1 MKNNLAIKIGNRLIG
16 DGQPVFVIAEIGIN
30 HGGDFDQ
37 ALRMIDVAVEAGV
50 DAVKFQAFKARK
62 MYSETAGYLNY
73 ASKKK
78 SILDIVEEMEMPEEW
93 PAKLAKYAAKKK
105 VIFFSSVC
113 DETSVDLM
121 DQYMPVFK
129 VTSYEMTH
137 IPLLKYIAAKG
148 KAIIMSTGTA
158 NLDEVKES
166 VEAIYATGN
175 KQLIIMQCTG
185 KYPAP
190 LSSINARA
198 IVTLKNEFGVPVGL
212 SDHSRDPITAPMTA
226 VALGANLIEKHITLS
241 RRLPGPDQAM
251 AIEPHELVEMVRR
264 IREVEE
270 TLGTGEK
277 ITQKEEEYVKKF
289 ARRSIFATKVINKG
303 DVVTAENAAVLRS
316 GEMKGIL
323 RPSDWEKLLGKRAAK
338 AIKTNQALAFSDFK

>member
-1 MKNNLAIKIGNRLIG
+1 MKNTKVVKVGKKLIG
-16 DGQPVFVIAEIGIN
+16 YGQPVFIIAEIGIN
-30 HGGDFDQ
+30 HNGNFEQ

-50 DAVKFQAFKARK
+50 DAVKFQAFKAK
-62 MYSETAGYLNY
+62 AMYSEKAGYLNY

-78 SILDIVEEMEMPEEW
+78 SILKIVEDMEMPEDW
-93 PAKLAKYAAKKK
+93 PAKLAKYAKRKK
-105 VIFFSSVC
+105 VILFSSVC
-113 DETSVDLM
+113 DEASVDLM
-121 DQYMPVFK
+121 DPYMDVYK

-137 IPLLKYIAAKG
+137 IPLLKYIAVKD
-148 KAIIMSTGTA
+148 KPIIMSTGTA
-158 NLDEVKES
+158 NLAEVKES
-166 VEAIYATGN
+166 VKAIYSTGN

-198 IVTLKNEFGVPVGL
+198 ILTLKKEFDVPVGL

-241 RRLPGPDQAM
+241 RKLPGPDQAM
-251 AIEPHELVEMVRR
+251 AIEPYELKEMVKR
-264 IREVEE
+264 IREVEQ

-277 ITQKEEEYVKKF
+277 VTQKEEEYVKGF
-289 ARRSIFATKVINKG
+289 ARRSIFATRVIKKG
-303 DVVTAENAAVLRS
+303 DAITAENAAVLRS

-323 RPSDWEKLLGKRAAK
+323 KPSDWEKLIGRRSTRM
-338 AIKTNQALAFSDFK
+338 IKINQALSLHDFK

>member
-1 MKNNLAIKIGNRLIG
+1 MKNIKPVKIGKRLVG
-16 DGQPVFVIAEIGIN
+16 DGVPVFVIAEIGIN
-30 HGGDFDQ
+30 HSGSYEQ
-37 ALRMIDVAVEAGV
+37 AIRMIDVAVEAGV

-62 MYSETAGYLNY
+62 MYSEKAGHLNY

-78 SILDIVEEMEMPEEW
+78 SILSLVEEMELPEDW
-93 PAKLAKYAAKKK
+93 PAKLARYTKKKK

-113 DETSVDLM
+113 DEASVDLM
-121 DQYMPVFK
+121 DPYMDVYK

-137 IPLLKYIAAKG
+137 IPLLKYIAARG
-148 KAIIMSTGTA
+148 KPIIMSTGTA
-158 NLDEVKES
+158 DLEEVKES
-166 VEAIYATGN
+166 VKAIYSTGN

-251 AIEPHELVEMVRR
+251 AIEPQELLEMVRR
-264 IREVEE
+264 IREVEQ

-277 ITQKEEEYVKKF
+277 ITQKEEEYVKRF

-323 RPSDWEKLLGKRAAK
+323 RPSDWEKILGKKSRRKITINK
-338 AIKTNQALAFSDFK
+338 ALSYGDFE